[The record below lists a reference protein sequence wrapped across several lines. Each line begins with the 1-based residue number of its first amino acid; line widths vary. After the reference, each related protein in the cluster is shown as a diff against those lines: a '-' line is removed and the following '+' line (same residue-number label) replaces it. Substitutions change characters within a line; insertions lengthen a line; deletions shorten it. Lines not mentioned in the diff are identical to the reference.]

1 MKMKKIYITLGLVL
15 SLWSASAQND
25 ATKTADK
32 LFQRYEYVSAAKE
45 YLKLTDKGKGD
56 AYVFKQLGDC
66 YYNVFN
72 SVEAEKWY
80 SQAMASNQDAETYFR
95 YAQMLKANKKYDEAK
110 VAMQK
115 FAALAP
121 NDSRAVEA
129 NESANYVTNLL
140 GKAKLFD
147 VTSLDINSKNSEFG
161 GYLKDNT
168 IYFVSARNTA
178 NKSYGWNDQPKLDIY
193 KVDYTD
199 GKVSGKPVEVTDL
212 NTKFH
217 EGPLVFSPDGNTVY
231 FSRESFFE
239 NDFVKS
245 SDKKLKVGTMYLY
258 KAILNDGKWTD
269 VSALPFNGKAF
280 NTSSPSISKDGQTL
294 YFVSNRPGGKGGND
308 IWKVAVN
315 TDGTFGTPENL
326 GSEVNT
332 EGSEQ
337 FPFIADDNTLYFSS
351 NGKKGLGGLDV
362 FAFDMNK
369 GTTMNLGTPLNSEK
383 DDFAFTFNQAKNTAF
398 VSSNRDGG
406 MGDDDIYLAT
416 PVCGVDLVVT
426 AHNSKTGEV
435 LSETSL
441 SVLDDKNN
449 VIGSAVTND
458 QGTASFH
465 VECDKNYMIAADHSG
480 FETAGFAFGPA
491 KGAATLNADLK
502 PTEAIVTETEVIL
515 NEIRFEFNRSNITKA
530 GASEL
535 DKLVEVMNKYPN
547 MVIFVK
553 AHTDSRG
560 NDKYNMSLS
569 DRRAKATVQY
579 VISKGIAA
587 ERISGQGVGESEPKV
602 DCGNNCTEE
611 QHAENRR
618 SEFLITKK

>member
-1 MKMKKIYITLGLVL
+1 MKMKKLYITLGLVL
-15 SLWSASAQND
+15 SIWGAAAQNE

-45 YLKLTDKGKGD
+45 YLKLTDKGKAD

-80 SQAMASNQDAETYFR
+80 GQAIATPQDAETYFR

-110 VAMQK
+110 AAMQK
-115 FAALAP
+115 FAAMAP
-121 NDSRAVEA
+121 NDSRASEA
-129 NESANYVTNLL
+129 NESSNYVTNLL

-147 VTSLDINSKNSEFG
+147 VTTLDINSKNSDFG

-168 IYFVSARNTA
+168 IYFASARNTA
-178 NKSYGWNDQPKLDIY
+178 SRSYGWNDQPKLDLY
-193 KVDYTD
+193 KVDYAD
-199 GKVSGKPVEVTDL
+199 GKVSGKPLEITDL
-212 NTKFH
+212 NSKFH

-239 NDFVKS
+239 KDFVKS
-245 SDKKLKVGTMYLY
+245 SDKKIKMGKMYIF
-258 KAILNDGKWTD
+258 KAILNNGKWTD
-269 VSALPFNGKAF
+269 ISPLPFNDKTF
-280 NTSSPSISKDGQTL
+280 NTSSPSISKDGQTM
-294 YFVSNRPGGKGGND
+294 YFVSDRPGGKGGND

-315 TDGTFGTPENL
+315 ADGTFGTPEDL
-326 GSEVNT
+326 GNEVNT

-362 FAFDMNK
+362 FAYDMTK

-406 MGDDDIYLAT
+406 TGDDDIYLAT

-426 AHNSKTGEV
+426 AHNSKTGDI
-435 LSETSL
+435 LPETSV

-449 VIGSAVTND
+449 VVGTAVTNER
-458 QGTASFH
+458 GTANFH
-465 VECDKNYMIAADHSG
+465 LECDKDYMITADHSG
-480 FETAGFAFGPA
+480 FETGGFALA
-491 KGAATLNADLK
+491 KSKGSAALNADLK

-515 NEIRFEFNRSNITKA
+515 NEIRFEFNKSNITQA
-530 GASEL
+530 GAAEL
-535 DKLVEVMNKYPN
+535 DKLVDVMNKYPN
-547 MVIFVK
+547 MVIYVK

-569 DRRAKATVQY
+569 DRRAKSTVQY

-587 ERISGQGVGESEPKV
+587 ERISGVGVGESEPKV